1 MQINYAKNVK
11 TNINLKDNKELRAA
25 ILGIVQNA
33 IKLNHLDF
41 TLIENSYNNESIQL
55 VFRNITSSSAN
66 SILVLTNYRIL
77 YINQSTLDNILH
89 GNVLR
94 DQNIE
99 KNILFVDL
107 SSCQDNLYQ
116 DEYSLIL
123 QYGNDMKF
131 TIYSEA
137 RSDSAFIKEEIKPI
151 ILRNN
156 EQMVEAY
163 NKSIEKDSNIPL
175 DISSIVIDPNEKTI
189 QEVIDDEQ
197 QKEREKEE
205 REKSNKIKPVSSIQE
220 HKNIT
225 KERGDSVASA
235 SMPDTSEPDNK
246 CQVAFGPAP
255 SGYHQIDVIYV
266 QGPTF
271 NWISNN
277 GDFPRAMGK
286 AISTLLDTLQPDEF
300 VCNLQFTTQNMGDTF
315 AVNLA
320 GDLYKKD

>member
-1 MQINYAKNVK
+1 MLDKGVKFMSKKCPNCGHEIQDGDTFCIHCGYKLAQNQKKEPMKN
-11 TNINLKDNKELRAA
+11 
-25 ILGIVQNA
+25 
-33 IKLNHLDF
+33 
-41 TLIENSYNNESIQL
+41 
-55 VFRNITSSSAN
+55 
-66 SILVLTNYRIL
+66 
-77 YINQSTLDNILH
+77 
-89 GNVLR
+89 
-94 DQNIE
+94 
-99 KNILFVDL
+99 
-107 SSCQDNLYQ
+107 
-116 DEYSLIL
+116 
-123 QYGNDMKF
+123 ND
-131 TIYSEA
+131 
-137 RSDSAFIKEEIKPI
+137 
-151 ILRNN
+151 
-156 EQMVEAY
+156 
-163 NKSIEKDSNIPL
+163 KSGSF
-175 DISSIVIDPNEKTI
+175 
-189 QEVIDDEQ
+189 
-197 QKEREKEE
+197 
-205 REKSNKIKPVSSIQE
+205 QE

-266 QGPTF
+266 QGPTI